1 MKRMIV
7 TAILLAT
14 AAIAQTPAP
23 DAKITKLVKLQ
34 VAEPRAIQNI
44 VSMYG
49 VQITSNE
56 QMKVM
61 ALYGTPAQIAA
72 AEAAIKQLDVAPKTV
87 ELTVYFVMAGDNTA
101 QMANAPAVPADIRDV
116 ITQLKGAFQYKEY
129 RMMDVLTVRT
139 RVGSEA
145 ETSGI
150 LNSGS
155 PPRMTQFSIKNST
168 IGEDGTIRIDR
179 MHAGI
184 RLPYQKQAG
193 GGMDYLNSGIDQSVD
208 VKEGQKVVVGRSSL
222 EGPNMAL
229 FLVMLARVVQ

>member
-1 MKRMIV
+1 MI
-7 TAILLAT
+7 TAGLAM
-14 AAIAQTPAP
+14 AQAPPTPE
-23 DAKITKLVKLQ
+23 AKITKLVKLQ
-34 VAEPRAIQNI
+34 VAEPRAINNI

-61 ALYGTPAQIAA
+61 ALYGTAAQIAA
-72 AEAAIKQLDVAPKTV
+72 AEAAIKQLDVVPKTL

-116 ITQLKGAFQYKEY
+116 ITQLKSAFQYKEY

-150 LNSGS
+150 LNTNS
-155 PPRMTQFSIKNST
+155 PPRMTQFSIRNST

-184 RLPYQKQAG
+184 RLPFQKEPG
-193 GGMDYLNSGIDQSVD
+193 KMDYLNSGIDQSVD

-229 FLVMLARVVQ
+229 FLVMMARVAQ